1 MNLINKDE
9 LLQAL
14 EARLKNSI
22 ESKESNLETLG
33 YIDSQEYGYY
43 IGYQSALTQIISTI
57 KYNLD
62 EVK

>member
-43 IGYQSALTQIISTI
+43 IGYQSALTQIISII

>member
-9 LLQAL
+9 LLQVL

-62 EVK
+62 EAK

>member
-22 ESKESNLETLG
+22 ESKESDLETLG
-33 YIDSQEYGYY
+33 YMDSQDYGYY
-43 IGYQSALTQIISTI
+43 MGYQSALTQIISTI

-62 EVK
+62 EAK